1 MGVITREESQV
12 RQEKAGAEEKE
23 KEKEKEKE
31 RVISANAEAANF
43 RSFKNLTG
51 TAAVRLMP
59 GSRNPRPLD
68 RRLVANLDKVIP
80 RRNILDSPA
89 DQRVS

>member
-1 MGVITREESQV
+1 MGVITRERSQV
-12 RQEKAGAEEKE
+12 REEKAGAEEKG
-23 KEKEKEKE
+23 KE

-43 RSFKNLTG
+43 RRFNNLNG

-89 DQRVS
+89 DQRFS

>member
-12 RQEKAGAEEKE
+12 RQEKAGAE
-23 KEKEKEKE
+23 EKEKEKE

-68 RRLVANLDKVIP
+68 RQLVANLDKVIP

>member
-23 KEKEKEKE
+23 KEKEKE
-31 RVISANAEAANF
+31 RVISANAEAAKF
-43 RSFKNLTG
+43 RRFKNLTG

-68 RRLVANLDKVIP
+68 RRLVANLDQLIP
-80 RRNILDSPA
+80 KRNIMDSPA

>member
-23 KEKEKEKE
+23 KEKE

-43 RSFKNLTG
+43 WSFKNLTG

-68 RRLVANLDKVIP
+68 RRLVANLDQFFP

>member
-1 MGVITREESQV
+1 MCVITREESQV
-12 RQEKAGAEEKE
+12 RQEKAGAE
-23 KEKEKEKE
+23 EKEKEKE

-51 TAAVRLMP
+51 TAALAVRLMP

>member
-1 MGVITREESQV
+1 MCVITREESQV
-12 RQEKAGAEEKE
+12 RQEKAGAEE

-43 RSFKNLTG
+43 RSFKNLTASG

-59 GSRNPRPLD
+59 GSRI
-68 RRLVANLDKVIP
+68 LVLSTDNW
-80 RRNILDSPA
+80 SPI
-89 DQRVS
+89 STK

>member
-12 RQEKAGAEEKE
+12 REEKAGAEE

-31 RVISANAEAANF
+31 RVISANAEAANV
-43 RSFKNLTG
+43 RSFNNLNG

-59 GSRNPRPLD
+59 GSRN
-68 RRLVANLDKVIP
+68 ANLDKVIP

-89 DQRVS
+89 DQRFS